1 MVNHVE
7 KKTSNLLN
15 SKSLLSVGM
24 LSLLALSTQ
33 AQAWWSNDWAYR
45 KSITLDTQAAGIQT
59 EQNTVPVLVRL
70 HEGVIKFTDA
80 AQDGADIR
88 FVADDD
94 KTPLKFHIEKFDP
107 IFNLGFVW
115 VQVPKLV
122 SGKPATIWM
131 YYGNPKATAESN
143 SKDSFDANQVAVYHF
158 AEKGEAAKDSSSYQ
172 NHATNFVGT
181 NESGLIG
188 NAARFD
194 GSASL
199 SLPAS
204 INTTG
209 GTGVTW
215 SAWVKPVAP
224 ESSVI
229 YAQAGANNLVV
240 GLNNGAPYV
249 SVNNVSTPLSAQIA
263 DSNWHH
269 LAVTSS
275 AGQTTFYVDGQVRA
289 TLAQG
294 INALQGVATVG
305 GLGSQQLFHGEID
318 ELKIAKV
325 ARDATAIQLEAIN
338 QGTNDKLVQFGGDE
352 ISSASEASHF
362 GAIMDSLTFDGW
374 VAIVILII
382 MMLISWLVMW
392 QKGVLIGRVS
402 KSNNFFLDLFQHVK
416 GDFAKLHEVTHH
428 NNQQDIKL
436 DEKQMGLLTH
446 SPLMRIFQKG
456 INELH
461 DRLQIDPRTGRPLAV
476 LSEQSIEAIRATLNG
491 ALVRETQFLNKN
503 LVLLTIAI
511 SGGPF
516 IGLLGTVI
524 GVMITFASIAAA
536 GDVNVNAIAPG
547 ISAALAATVAG
558 LAVAIPALFGYNYLL
573 TRVKENSVE
582 MNVFIEDFIAR
593 MAENYND
600 PAALHAM
607 SDN

>member
-15 SKSLLSVGM
+15 SKALLSVGM
-24 LSLLALSTQ
+24 LSLLTLSSQ
-33 AQAWWSNDWAYR
+33 AQAWWSNDWANR
-45 KSITLDTQAAGIQT
+45 KAITLDAQAAGIQS
-59 EQNTVPVLVRL
+59 EQNTVPVLIRL
-70 HEGVIKFTDA
+70 HEGVLKFTDA

-107 IFNLGFVW
+107 VFNLGFVW

-143 SKDSFDANQVAVYHF
+143 SKDSFDSNQVAVYHF
-158 AEKGEAAKDSSSYQ
+158 GEKGEAAKDSSSYQ
-172 NHATNFVGT
+172 HHATNFVGT

-204 INTTG
+204 LNTTG

-229 YAQAGANNLVV
+229 YAQAGANNLVI

-263 DSNWHH
+263 DNNWHH

-289 TLAQG
+289 TLSQS

-305 GLGSQQLFHGEID
+305 GLGSQQLFHGEVD

-352 ISSASEASHF
+352 VSSAGGSSHF

-374 VAIVILII
+374 VAIGVLIV
-382 MMLISWLVMW
+382 MMFISWLVMA
-392 QKGVLIGRVS
+392 QKGILIGRVS

-436 DEKQMGLLTH
+436 DEKQIDLLTH

-461 DRLQIDPRTGRPLAV
+461 DRLQIDPRTGRHLTV
-476 LSEQSIEAIRATLNG
+476 LSEQSIEAIRATLSG

-607 SDN
+607 SDD